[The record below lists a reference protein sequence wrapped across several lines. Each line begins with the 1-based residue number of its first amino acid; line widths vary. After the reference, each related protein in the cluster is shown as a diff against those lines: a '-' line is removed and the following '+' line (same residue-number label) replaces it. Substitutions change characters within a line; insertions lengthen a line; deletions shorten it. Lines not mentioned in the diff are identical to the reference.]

1 VPDQILRPERYIIT
15 RKFTVQSLITCELVT
30 LNIGELDK
38 MKIEFPEVFDELF
51 TNSYRRLNRELKL
64 KLEAANICREIQ
76 QNGRSVGAGAI

>member
-1 VPDQILRPERYIIT
+1 MPDQILRPERYIIT

-64 KLEAANICREIQ
+64 KLEAANICR
-76 QNGRSVGAGAI
+76 

>member
-1 VPDQILRPERYIIT
+1 
-15 RKFTVQSLITCELVT
+15 VT

-76 QNGRSVGAGAI
+76 QN